1 MTMAVITLRR
11 VSARGLSH
19 TPEVDLLESGDKRE
33 PVALRRRLRSGAATR
48 LPPWAVALVA
58 GALVATGIGG
68 ASAAVELRAE
78 RAREAARV
86 QVDVLPVGGS
96 SSTVGGVAR
105 GELRLLLVNQ
115 QDRRVQ
121 LGALQVEV
129 EGLRVLQVEPPFE
142 QPLGPREER
151 AYRVAFVVPDCSRL
165 VLPGAVLVS
174 LSVDGGPLQRQQ
186 VPVREPDDQAE
197 TGGVAL
203 GACPPSSRGARPGTP
218 TDVAARPAGGS
229 SQRSGAGAQGVA
241 RLEVRNAGAPLQLL
255 TVSGEIPGVA
265 FGDVRIEGG
274 RSVETDGLVIVRLSF
289 RIPDCRALRP
299 AGRLLLTV
307 SRRGA
312 VQELA
317 LSAVAEPEG
326 GVGPQITLPVVYRAC
341 A

>member
-1 MTMAVITLRR
+1 MAVITLRR

-19 TPEVDLLESGDKRE
+19 TPEVDLLESGDERE
-33 PVALRRRLRSGAATR
+33 AVPLGQRLRSATATR
-48 LPPWAVALVA
+48 LPAWAVALVA
-58 GALVATGIGG
+58 VALLATAVAG
-68 ASAAVELRAE
+68 ASLAGDLRAE

-86 QVDVLPVGGS
+86 HVDVLPVGSS

-115 QDRRVQ
+115 QDRVVR
-121 LGALQVEV
+121 LGELQIQV
-129 EGLRVLQVEPPFE
+129 EGLRVTQIEPPFGST
-142 QPLGPREER
+142 LGPREER
-151 AYRVAFVVPDCSRL
+151 SFRVAYVVPDCSRL
-165 VLPGAVLVS
+165 VLPGKVLAS
-174 LSVDGGPLQRQQ
+174 LSAGDGPLQPQQ
-186 VPVREPDDQAE
+186 VPVREPADQAE
-197 TGGVAL
+197 AGGVAL

-229 SQRSGAGAQGVA
+229 SQRVGAGAQGVA
-241 RLEVRNAGAPLQLL
+241 RVEIRNAGAPLQLL
-255 TVSGEIPGVA
+255 AVSGEIPGVI

-274 RSVETDGLVIVRLSF
+274 RSVETDGLVIVRLQF

-299 AGRLLLTV
+299 AGRLVLTV

-317 LSAVAEPEG
+317 LSTVAEPEG
-326 GVGPQITLPVVYRAC
+326 GVGPRVTLPVVYRAC